1 MAVRAGEFLLNPVHT
16 SAYFS
21 AQNTVLR
28 HVGHM
33 KKLVNGVHHFQDN
46 VFPPS
51 REDYE
56 NMAKWQQKPLAVF
69 VTCADSRV
77 MPTMFTQSDPGDL
90 FFVRNAGNIIPPHGG
105 QAGGEAATIEYA
117 VSVLGVRQIIVCGH
131 SQCGAMKAIIDTPE
145 ALEPLPNVRQWLHHA
160 DATRQIV
167 NHKYKH
173 LKGEE
178 RLVAAIEENVLVQI
192 NNLSTHP
199 GIAMLLATGELKVF
213 GWYFDIATGTVHHYN
228 PKTGQFE
235 ALTHEDQGVSAIP
248 LRHS

>member
-1 MAVRAGEFLLNPVHT
+1 
-16 SAYFS
+16 
-21 AQNTVLR
+21 
-28 HVGHM
+28 M
-33 KKLVNGVHHFQDN
+33 KKLVTGVHKFQDS
-46 VFPPS
+46 VFPTD
-51 REDYE
+51 RKNYVK
-56 NMAKWQQKPLAVF
+56 MARWQQSPSTVF

-77 MPTMFTQSDPGDL
+77 MPTVFTQSEPGDL

-105 QAGGEAATIEYA
+105 QAGGQAGGEAGGEAATIEYA

-145 ALEPLPNVRQWLHHA
+145 ALEPLPAMRQWLHHA

-173 LKGEE
+173 LDGEE

-199 GIAMLLATGELKVF
+199 GIAILLATGELKVF
-213 GWYFDIATGTVHHYN
+213 GWYFDIATGHVHHYN
-228 PKTGQFE
+228 PVTGQFE
-235 ALTHEDQGVSAIP
+235 ELTHDQESVSPIP
-248 LRHS
+248 LRHI